1 MKRIPFRLKVKDM
14 KEESRKGKNKNKK
27 DLIYHMHKCL

>member
-14 KEESRKGKNKNKK
+14 KEESRKGKEKK
-27 DLIYHMHKCL
+27 RFNLPYA